1 MILLYM
7 PTIFDNSLLIKA
19 INDEYREFENAVE
32 KKKNSEIQGEKY
44 IKPIFTAK
52 EKKKVKIYFKLIT
65 EIISKEGNW
74 KKGYTIL

>member
-1 MILLYM
+1 MILLCM

-19 INDEYREFENAVE
+19 INDECREFENAV
-32 KKKNSEIQGEKY
+32 KKIKTCEVQGEKY

-65 EIISKEGNW
+65 EVTSKEGNW
-74 KKGYTIL
+74 KKRNTIL